1 MHIGWSSESLTD
13 PHTEHQLH
21 HPSPSSLPRQRTVVP
36 LDLSGVDLSVSSG
49 QKLKVDHK
57 WTFFLVLKLAL
68 PVMLSIV
75 RTARDC

>member
-1 MHIGWSSESLTD
+1 M
-13 PHTEHQLH
+13 
-21 HPSPSSLPRQRTVVP
+21 VP

-75 RTARDC
+75 RTARCC